1 MSNRKKYTIIGLI
14 VAAIVGFIAFHQIEA
29 ASHKAEFC
37 IMCHNMQ
44 PEYDSFY
51 KGRYA
56 S

>member
-1 MSNRKKYTIIGLI
+1 MSKKRKYTIIGLI
-14 VAAIVGFIAFHQIEA
+14 VAAIVGFIAFHQIQA

-44 PEYDSFY
+44 PEYDSFT
-51 KGRYA
+51 KGDML